1 MDTNLL
7 SAFTAVVDANS
18 FEMAAE
24 KMYLSKSAISLRI
37 QRLKELVGA
46 ELFYQKRNGVF
57 LTPIGQEIY
66 TLAKEILFLEEKL
79 MSLRVENSD
88 SIKAGAGEQMMVSV
102 ILPAINRIKAKNP
115 GTDFSLYVADSQKL
129 FHMLTVGAL
138 DLILSW
144 KEFEGDNINKVM
156 LCKTTLYVVL
166 NKRHPLAAATSLTVR
181 DVLQYPLV
189 LRPVGTLSREILERH
204 VATQSCP
211 PNIFLEVSNNEAI
224 LNVVRSQ
231 KADTNVIGG
240 FTTHDVDRFLNTI
253 STDEL
258 VVCPIKDVVR
268 NPIYIYSL
276 KNNLNPNLS
285 SFINYLLKGQEA
297 KGSGD

>member
-18 FEMAAE
+18 FEMAAD

-37 QRLKELVGA
+37 QRLRELVGA

-66 TLAKEILFLEEKL
+66 TIAKEILFLEEKL
-79 MSLRVENSD
+79 MSLSAES
-88 SIKAGAGEQMMVSV
+88 SSIIKAGAGEQMMVSD
-102 ILPAINRIKAKNP
+102 ILPAIDRLKAKDPNL
-115 GTDFSLYVADSQKL
+115 DFSLYVADTQKL
-129 FHMLTVGAL
+129 FHLLTVGGL

-156 LCKTTLYVVL
+156 LCRTVLYAVM
-166 NKRHPLAAATSLTVR
+166 NKSHPLASTQALYVR
-181 DVLQYPLV
+181 DILRYPLV

-204 VATQSCP
+204 VATQSSP
-211 PNIFLEVSNNEAI
+211 PNLFLEVSNNEAI
-224 LNVVRSQ
+224 FNVVRSQ
-231 KADTNVIGG
+231 RSESNVIGG
-240 FTTHDVDRFLNTI
+240 FTTHNVERFLNTI
-253 STDEL
+253 STDDL
-258 VVCPIKDVVR
+258 VICPIKDVIR

-276 KNNLNPNLS
+276 KNNLNPNLPQ
-285 SFINYLLKGQEA
+285 FINYLLKGI
-297 KGSGD
+297 GT